1 MENTK
6 KLWNAV
12 YIIKIIVNQGINFF
26 LFCHMVR
33 EDCSR
38 WIKDL
43 IYQDI
48 LNTYPFKEKTRRI
61 ETGIRKHCRN

>member
-38 WIKDL
+38 SERRIA
-43 IYQDI
+43 YQDT
-48 LNTYPFKEKTRRI
+48 LSPFRFKENKRRI
-61 ETGIRKHCRN
+61 ETGIRKHS